1 MGRTIPSA
9 NNVMKSAINANK
21 VGGLKKGEVARLIPI
36 EMGPAKEGEAF
47 GPWSEFVHS
56 LGIPEVK
63 QTLPGGG
70 ETILREYVFK
80 GNYIALGDDETY
92 LAGGVAPDVDPIDEL
107 LVPVLDKTRA
117 RRYHVMN
124 VLEYSVDRRTGQPT
138 NPPAVSCKVWRF
150 SEYVWQTIVKLHE
163 EWGDLRTRDLILTCT
178 NAQFQNYDISVA
190 SEALWLSP
198 KYNGTDGKPSPIGF
212 DLRRV
217 VADTYRENKL
227 PDEELAKVLGNKA
240 SYEELKAK
248 ANEVLAVVA
257 PQSVPQ
263 AAPVAPA
270 PPRLSA
276 EDMAAMLNVSGGA
289 PTPPAPPAAPA
300 PEAPAPEAPAPEAP
314 APEAPAVQAP
324 APEAPAAPPVTVPD
338 EPVSSQSIDDILG
351 A

>member
-190 SEALWLSP
+190 SEALWLSD
-198 KYNGTDGKPSPIGF
+198 KYNGKDGSPSPIGF

-227 PDEELAKVLGNKA
+227 PDEELAKVLGNRV

-276 EDMAAMLNVSGGA
+276 EDMAAMLDVSGQA
-289 PTPPAPPAAPA
+289 APPAPPAPANTPPATPAPAQAA
-300 PEAPAPEAPAPEAP
+300 PEAP
-314 APEAPAVQAP
+314 
-324 APEAPAAPPVTVPD
+324 PAADDVPPVTAPAEVT
-338 EPVSSQSIDDILG
+338 SSQSIDDILG